1 MSSTASSPPRRYH
14 ILRGPH
20 PQVPRWVAPLCWIA
34 VLLDGFDAVVLGA
47 VMPTLLEDKAFDMTT
62 GEGTAVA
69 TAGLFGMMIGAL
81 GMGWLTD
88 RLGRRKMLIGA
99 VVIFS
104 ALTLAAA
111 FAPTVL
117 WFGALRFL
125 AGLGLGGCLPTGISM
140 VNEFARKGRGSNATT
155 VMMTGYH
162 VGAVLTAALAIWV
175 LMQFSWHTMFIA
187 GALPALILVPLMY
200 FFLPESPSYPAAK
213 SDAEAARAVA
223 AHYNVELELPSAVD
237 ATSVAGADR
246 AASSTV
252 GDEQADP
259 VKQGAALLLS
269 GTYARNS
276 TFIWTASFMGL
287 LLAHGLNTWLPQIM
301 RAANYDLGN
310 ALGFLLILNVGAVL
324 GLWIGGRVAD
334 RITPRVAGILWFA
347 APAVL
352 PAALAIK
359 PPVFGMSIMVFLTG
373 CFVFSS
379 QVLVYAFTAANHP
392 PQVRATAPGMSAG
405 VGRSGAISGP
415 ILGGT
420 LLSAGLA
427 YPWGFFAFALVGAL
441 GGASMLG
448 TRTVDPVHKRIVID
462 PEESPARWVP
472 RAPRLLRAASSRG
485 AAPPS
490 RSGCTGARLG
500 LAGLTGCLG

>member
-1 MSSTASSPPRRYH
+1 MSSTASSPRAGTTSGKGL
-14 ILRGPH
+14 ILKSPL
-20 PQVPRWVAPLCWIA
+20 WVAPLCWIA

-200 FFLPESPSYPAAK
+200 FFLPESPSYLAARG
-213 SDAEAARAVA
+213 DHDAARAVA
-223 AHYNVELELPSAVD
+223 AHYNVELELPNAAD
-237 ATSVAGADR
+237 ATHVAAADR
-246 AASSTV
+246 AAWSTA
-252 GDEQADP
+252 GGEKAKP
-259 VKQGAALLLS
+259 AKQGAALLLS

-287 LLAHGLNTWLPQIM
+287 LLVYGLNTWLPQIM
-301 RAANYDLGN
+301 RAADYDLGN

-347 APAVL
+347 ASAVL
-352 PAALAIK
+352 LAALAIK
-359 PPVFGMSIMVFLTG
+359 LPVFGIYIMVFLTG

-392 PQVRATAPGMSAG
+392 PQVRATALGMSAG
-405 VGRSGAISGP
+405 VGRLGAISGP

-420 LLSAGLA
+420 LLTAGLA

-448 TRTVDPVHKRIVID
+448 TKTVDPVDKRIVID
-462 PEESPARWVP
+462 PEESPAR
-472 RAPRLLRAASSRG
+472 
-485 AAPPS
+485 
-490 RSGCTGARLG
+490 
-500 LAGLTGCLG
+500 